1 MKEMELHNL
10 LEAVHDENS
19 FLDFV
24 KALLKEI
31 NEDLELEKKT
41 PRNLFGP
48 THNGWENTTLDAY
61 FDSAVAWAEDSD
73 FGKSQGI
80 SDNLWNKFATFL
92 YCGKIYE

>member
-10 LEAVHDENS
+10 LETVHDEDS
-19 FLDFV
+19 FLNFA

-31 NEDLELEKKT
+31 NEDLEFEKRT
-41 PRNLFGP
+41 PKNSFDS
-48 THNGWENTTLDAY
+48 THNGWENITLGAY
-61 FDSAVAWAEDSD
+61 FDSAIAWADASD